1 MGLLFMG
8 LLFYGTTFNEL
19 LFSSTLFHHFQPY
32 NKNIN
37 NLFTYKKI
45 LLKLD
50 NKNLKAYKRNIK
62 VAAIKL

>member
-1 MGLLFMG
+1 MGSIFMG
-8 LLFYGTTFNEL
+8 LILMRQ
-19 LFSSTLFHHFQPY
+19 LFSSTLFHHIQPD
-32 NKNIN
+32 NENIN

>member
-1 MGLLFMG
+1 MGSIFMG
-8 LLFYGTTFNEL
+8 LILMRQ

-32 NKNIN
+32 NENIN

-50 NKNLKAYKRNIK
+50 NKNLKAYERNI
-62 VAAIKL
+62 

>member
-1 MGLLFMG
+1 MGSIFMG
-8 LLFYGTTFNEL
+8 LILMRQ

-32 NKNIN
+32 NENIN